1 MLFALSYSHW
11 NTNSMRSRLLP
22 SLSLLHP
29 QGLTKSL
36 VHGWYSPP
44 LAKKA
49 EVKGRMARNK
59 VEAGAGSKDGRS
71 KTGGR
76 QQGGRRKRLTWKGTS
91 AMVLARKYI
100 LRLYQ

>member
-1 MLFALSYSHW
+1 
-11 NTNSMRSRLLP
+11 
-22 SLSLLHP
+22 
-29 QGLTKSL
+29 
-36 VHGWYSPP
+36 
-44 LAKKA
+44 
-49 EVKGRMARNK
+49 MARNK
-59 VEAGAGSKDGRS
+59 VEGGAGSKDGRS